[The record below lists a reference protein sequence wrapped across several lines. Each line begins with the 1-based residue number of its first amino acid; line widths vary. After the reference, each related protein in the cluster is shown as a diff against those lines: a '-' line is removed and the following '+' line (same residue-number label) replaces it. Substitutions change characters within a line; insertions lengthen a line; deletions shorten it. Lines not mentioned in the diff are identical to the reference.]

1 MSTTRIHVAVVIAV
15 VSLVVVA
22 GSEGPASTVMAQA
35 PSAQREAPPSPE
47 QLREAVARLRG
58 NRIATPNNYDTLTAA
73 QKQYV
78 ASILSGPRSDIS
90 GPLGVMMVSPELG
103 DLNQKAIAYARFA
116 GREGFSTV
124 PPKLNEL
131 AILVVAK
138 HWSAEYVWNAHHT
151 AAVRFGLP
159 AEVVEAIRV
168 GKRPTAMEKDV
179 EVIYDFASEFMSKRT
194 LSDAIGERGQAGARR
209 RPWRGRSGRDDG
221 ALSDLVDDGR
231 ARQDAARTGSEA
243 VLPVVSALVF
253 RSVRL

>member
-1 MSTTRIHVAVVIAV
+1 M
-15 VSLVVVA
+15 
-22 GSEGPASTVMAQA
+22 
-35 PSAQREAPPSPE
+35 
-47 QLREAVARLRG
+47 REAVSRLRG
-58 NRIATPNNYDTLTAA
+58 NRIATPNNYDTLTPA

-131 AILVVAK
+131 AILVVAQ
-138 HWSAEYVWNAHHT
+138 HWRAEYVWNAHHT

-159 AEVVEAIRV
+159 ADVVESIRA

-179 EVIYDFASEFMSKRT
+179 EVIYDFATEFMAKRT
-194 LSDAIGERGQAGARR
+194 LSDTSVNAAKQILGGDRGVV
-209 RPWRGRSGRDDG
+209 
-221 ALSDLVDDGR
+221 DLVGTMGLYQISSMMVALDKTPLAEGR
-231 ARQDAARTGSEA
+231 KPFFQ
-243 VLPVVSALVF
+243 
-253 RSVRL
+253 